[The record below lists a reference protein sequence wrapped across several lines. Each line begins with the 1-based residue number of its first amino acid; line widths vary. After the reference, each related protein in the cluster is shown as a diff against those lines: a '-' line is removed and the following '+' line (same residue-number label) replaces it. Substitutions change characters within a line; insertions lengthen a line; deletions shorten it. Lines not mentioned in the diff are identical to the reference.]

1 MSKRWEFLD
10 IMKGVGL
17 LAMITVHCL
26 VWWYVYPVNRIE
38 QIDTSI
44 FLAGYI
50 GIGLLVLWLPVSAGA
65 AFFLAN
71 KNFLNT
77 DFMLVTTKGRYLSSV
92 LKRAVLIALVGFILN
107 FLAWGYE
114 ATFLWN
120 VLQFYALSIILIAVI
135 HSFFSLRGVWLVGML
150 SFLIFTTTAFW
161 QSLFGPSKLK
171 TVLIGDLTQ
180 MDIWPLL
187 PWFYIVVIGYAI
199 GYFFVR
205 REVESVYKMALRTG
219 LAGFVVGLLGGGFRV
234 SMDYSFA
241 TIWDM
246 SIQPPVF
253 TMIGMVGLS
262 LFVLGIVGRFL
273 EARRSTITHWLST
286 LGKAVAV
293 VYVAHMIFG
302 FAYFDNLSEVVGQS
316 YFVLGYILQIIQATV
331 LAYLYVVV
339 RKHWQDNSSTH
350 LV

>member
-1 MSKRWEFLD
+1 MNKRWEFLD

-77 DFMLVTTKGRYLSSV
+77 NFTLVTTKVRFLSSV
-92 LKRAVLIALVGFILN
+92 LKRAVLIALVGFLLN

-120 VLQFYALSIILIAVI
+120 VLQFYALSIILIAVT
-135 HSFFSLRGVWLVGML
+135 HSFFSLREVWLAGIL
-150 SFLIFTTTAFW
+150 SFFVFTTTAFW

-187 PWFYIVVIGYAI
+187 PWFYLIVIGYAI
-199 GYFFVR
+199 GYLFLQR
-205 REVESVYKMALRTG
+205 DVEQVYTITLLTGMAGCVL
-219 LAGFVVGLLGGGFRV
+219 GLLGGGFRI
-234 SMDYSFA
+234 SIDYSFA

-262 LFVLGIVGRFL
+262 LFVLGMVGRFL
-273 EARRSTITHWLST
+273 EARRSIITHWLST
-286 LGKAVAV
+286 LGKAVAI

-302 FAYFDNLSEVVGQS
+302 FAYFNNLSETVDIS
-316 YFVLGYILQIIQATV
+316 YFVLGYILQMIQATV
-331 LAYLYVVV
+331 LAYLYVVT
-339 RKHWQDNSSTH
+339 RKRWSDYISTQIG
-350 LV
+350 